1 MAMVAAED
9 AMDTSTQQCLYHLSL
24 RHSAMIRTMGGQSM
38 AWKKPLAHQTGVMT
52 SIAFPGVI
60 RTIFTYVLP
69 FGFVGYYPA
78 AYLTGK
84 TGSWV
89 LAGLSSLP
97 SCTK

>member
-52 SIAFPGVI
+52 SILGMRATVRLQAQAPASPAMLFPI
-60 RTIFTYVLP
+60 YRALWSSTMQ
-69 FGFVGYYPA
+69 A
-78 AYLTGK
+78 A
-84 TGSWV
+84 
-89 LAGLSSLP
+89 
-97 SCTK
+97 